1 MRSIQ
6 FAAASVFALLS
17 VLSVQ
22 AQSAKI
28 RALSLDDCIQLAL
41 QNNLDIRIE
50 QKNPAI
56 VRLNLE
62 GSYGVYDPV
71 LSAQFQRTFSMT
83 PGTILDNGLTT
94 RSTEFYGVNSSVG
107 LRGFLP
113 TGLSY
118 SLTENLNRSDV
129 ASGGN
134 PASESYGSGL
144 GVSLS
149 QPFLKDFLIDGPRLT
164 IELNKR
170 SLQTSEASLL
180 NQVMSVISRVEDA
193 YYDLIYS
200 RENLKVQVQGVE
212 LAEKSLSE
220 NKKRVEV
227 GALAPLDEK
236 QSEAEVA
243 ARRSDL
249 LSAQQALRRQ
259 QNLLASLLGD
269 NFREW
274 VDNTVEPKDSLKAVP
289 ELFNRA
295 DSWER
300 ALARRPD
307 LQQLRIDLERVDLT
321 LKYRKNQ
328 LLPSLNAFGG
338 YGHSGRDNSPWDSMH
353 QSLDGSA
360 PNYNWGVSLSM
371 PLGNRSARTSFRASK
386 EQRLQSELVLQR
398 AEQTVLI
405 DVDNG
410 ISTAKTA
417 LELISSTRLARE
429 FAEAALDAEQ
439 KKLENGKSTSFIVL
453 RLQRD
458 LTSARSSEIR
468 ALSEYNKALNNLALT
483 EGTVLER
490 RKIDF
495 SVK

>member
-62 GSYGVYDPV
+62 GSYGTYDPV
-71 LSAQFQRTFSMT
+71 LSAQFSRNFTVNPGPAFNDNRINLT
-83 PGTILDNGLTT
+83 PSRIANI
-94 RSTEFYGVNSSVG
+94 NSSLA
-107 LRGFLP
+107 LRGTLP
-113 TGLSY
+113 TGLTY
-118 SLTENLNRSDV
+118 SLTENLGRFETIGRPENFN
-129 ASGGN
+129 SGIGFT
-134 PASESYGSGL
+134 
-144 GVSLS
+144 LS

-200 RENLKVQVQGVE
+200 RENLKVQVQGVV

-249 LSAQQALRRQ
+249 LSAQLALRRQ
-259 QNLLASLLGD
+259 QNLLANLLGD

-274 VDNTVEPKDSLKAVP
+274 VDNTVEPRDSLKAVP

-295 DSWER
+295 DSWEK
-300 ALARRPD
+300 ALAMRPD

-328 LLPSLNAFGG
+328 LLPSLSAFGG
-338 YGHSGRDNSPWDSMH
+338 YGQSGRDNSPWDSLH
-353 QSLDGSA
+353 QSIDGSA

-371 PLGNRSARTSFRASK
+371 PLGNRSARTSFRATK

-439 KKLENGKSTSFIVL
+439 KKLENGKSTSFVVL

-468 ALSEYNKALNNLALT
+468 ALSEYNKALNNLALK

>member
-1 MRSIQ
+1 MRSIKL
-6 FAAASVFALLS
+6 AAASAFALVG
-17 VLSVQ
+17 VLNAQ
-22 AQSAKI
+22 AQGNKT
-28 RALSLDDCIQLAL
+28 RVLSLDDCIQLAL

-50 QKNPAI
+50 QRNPAI

-62 GSYGVYDPV
+62 GSYAAYDPV
-71 LSAQFQRTFSMT
+71 LAAQFSRNFTVNTGPSFNFS
-83 PGTILDNGLTT
+83 DNTLTAPAA
-94 RSTEFYGVNSSVG
+94 RIANINSSLS
-107 LRGFLP
+107 LRGTLP
-113 TGLSY
+113 TGLTYTLS
-118 SLTENLNRSDV
+118 ENLGRSETV
-129 ASGGN
+129 GLSENYNSGI
-134 PASESYGSGL
+134 SF
-144 GVSLS
+144 SLS
-149 QPFLKDFLIDGPRLT
+149 QPLLRDFQIDGPRLT

-170 SLQTSEASLL
+170 SIQTSEEALL

-200 RENLKVQVQGVE
+200 RENLKVQVQGLQ

-236 QSEAEVA
+236 QSESEVA
-243 ARRSDL
+243 ARKSDL
-249 LSAQQALRRQ
+249 LGAEQTLRRQ

-269 NFREW
+269 NFRDW
-274 VDNTVEPKDSLKAVP
+274 VDNTIEPRDSLTAVP
-289 ELFNRA
+289 AIFNRA
-295 DSWER
+295 ESWNN
-300 ALARRPD
+300 ALYKRPD
-307 LQQLRIDLERVDLT
+307 LRQLRIELERDDLT

-328 LLPSLNAFGG
+328 LLPSLAAFGG
-338 YGHSGRDNSPWDSMH
+338 YGQAGRDNSPWDSLH

-360 PNYNWGVSLSM
+360 PNYNWGLSLSM
-371 PLGNRSARTSFRASK
+371 PLGNRAARTTYRATK
-386 EQRLQSELVLQR
+386 EQRLQSELILQR
-398 AEQTVLI
+398 AEQTALI
-405 DVDNG
+405 NVENA

-439 KKLENGKSTSFIVL
+439 KKLENGKSTSFVVL

-458 LTSARSSEIR
+458 VTSARSSEIR
-468 ALSEYNKALNNLALT
+468 ALSEYNKALNALSLT

>member
-62 GSYGVYDPV
+62 GSYGTYDPV
-71 LSAQFQRTFSMT
+71 LSAQFSRNFTVNPGPAFNDNT
-83 PGTILDNGLTT
+83 P
-94 RSTEFYGVNSSVG
+94 STAPSRNANINSSLA
-107 LRGFLP
+107 LRGTLP
-113 TGLSY
+113 TGLTY
-118 SLTENLNRSDV
+118 SLTENLGRFETIGRPENFN
-129 ASGGN
+129 SGIGFT
-134 PASESYGSGL
+134 
-144 GVSLS
+144 LS

-274 VDNTVEPKDSLKAVP
+274 VDNTVEPRDSLKAVP

-295 DSWER
+295 DSWEK
-300 ALARRPD
+300 ALAMRPD

-338 YGHSGRDNSPWDSMH
+338 YGQSGRDNSPWDSLH
-353 QSLDGSA
+353 QSIDGSA

-371 PLGNRSARTSFRASK
+371 PLGNRSARTSFRATK

-439 KKLENGKSTSFIVL
+439 KKLENGKSTSFVVL

-468 ALSEYNKALNNLALT
+468 ALSEYNKALNNLALK

>member
-22 AQSAKI
+22 AQSAKT

-62 GSYGVYDPV
+62 GSYGIYDPV
-71 LSAQFQRTFSMT
+71 LSAQFQRTFSVT
-83 PGTILDNGLTT
+83 PGTVLDNGLTT
-94 RSTEFYGVNSSVG
+94 PSTKFYGVNTAVG

-134 PASESYGSGL
+134 PASESYGSGI
-144 GVSLS
+144 GFSLS

-170 SLQTSEASLL
+170 SLQNSEAALL
-180 NQVMSVISRVEDA
+180 NQVMSIISRVEDA

-249 LSAQQALRRQ
+249 LSAQLALRRQ
-259 QNLLASLLGD
+259 QNLLANLLGD

-274 VDNTVEPKDSLKAVP
+274 VDNTIEPKDSLKAVP

-295 DSWER
+295 DSWEK
-300 ALARRPD
+300 ALAMRPD
-307 LQQLRIDLERVDLT
+307 LQQLRIDLERLDLT

-338 YGHSGRDNSPWDSMH
+338 YGHSGRDNSPWDSLH

-439 KKLENGKSTSFIVL
+439 KKLENGKSTSFVVL

-468 ALSEYNKALNNLALT
+468 ALSEYNKALNNLSLK
-483 EGTVLER
+483 EGAVLER

-495 SVK
+495 LVK

>member
-22 AQSAKI
+22 AQSAKT
-28 RALSLDDCIQLAL
+28 RVLSLDDCIQLAL

-71 LSAQFQRTFSMT
+71 LSAQFQRAFSMT
-83 PGTILDNGLTT
+83 PGTILPNGLTT
-94 RSTEFYGVNSSVG
+94 PSTEFYGVNSSVG

-134 PASESYGSGL
+134 PARESYGSGL

-170 SLQTSEASLL
+170 SLRTSEASLL
-180 NQVMSVISRVEDA
+180 NQTMSIISRVEDA

-249 LSAQQALRRQ
+249 LSAQLALRRQ
-259 QNLLASLLGD
+259 QNLLANLLGD

-274 VDNTVEPKDSLKAVP
+274 VDNTIEPKDSLKAVP

-295 DSWER
+295 DSWEK
-300 ALARRPD
+300 ALAMRPD

-338 YGHSGRDNSPWDSMH
+338 YGHSGRDNSPWDSLH

-360 PNYNWGVSLSM
+360 PNYDWGVSLSM

-439 KKLENGKSTSFIVL
+439 KKLENGKSTSFVVL

-468 ALSEYNKALNNLALT
+468 ALSEYNKALNSLALK

>member
-1 MRSIQ
+1 MRSTKL
-6 FAAASVFALLS
+6 ATASAIALLS
-17 VLSVQ
+17 ALTAQ

-28 RALSLDDCIQLAL
+28 RALSLDDCIQLAI

-56 VRLNLE
+56 VRFNLE
-62 GSYGVYDPV
+62 GSYGTYDPV
-71 LSAQFQRTFSMT
+71 LAAQFSRSFSMT
-83 PGTILDNGLTT
+83 PGTTLDNGLKTT
-94 RSTEFYGVNSSVG
+94 STQFYGINSSIG
-107 LRGFLP
+107 LRGTLP

-129 ASGGN
+129 ASGG
-134 PASESYGSGL
+134 PANESYGSSVGFT
-144 GVSLS
+144 LS

-170 SLQTSEASLL
+170 SLRSSESALL

-249 LSAQQALRRQ
+249 LSAQLALRRQ

-274 VDNTVEPKDSLKAVP
+274 ADNTIEPKDSLKAVP
-289 ELFNRA
+289 EMFNRA
-295 DSWER
+295 ESWDK
-300 ALARRPD
+300 ALAKRPD
-307 LQQLRIDLERVDLT
+307 LQQLRIDLERQDLT
-321 LKYRKNQ
+321 QKYRKNQ

-338 YGHSGRDNSPWDSMH
+338 YGHSGRDNSPWDSMN
-353 QSLDGSA
+353 QSLDGSS
-360 PNYNWGVSLSM
+360 PNYNWGMSLSM
-371 PLGNRSARTSFRASK
+371 PLGNRTARTAFRASK
-386 EQRLQSELVLQR
+386 EQRIQSELVLQR
-398 AEQTVLI
+398 AEQTALI

-468 ALSEYNKALNNLALT
+468 ALSEYNKALNNLALK

>member
-6 FAAASVFALLS
+6 FAAASACALLS
-17 VLSVQ
+17 VLTAQ
-22 AQSAKI
+22 AQNAKT
-28 RALSLDDCIQLAL
+28 RTLSLDDCIQLAL

-50 QKNPAI
+50 KKNPEI
-56 VRLNLE
+56 SRFTLE
-62 GSYGVYDPV
+62 GSYGTYDPV
-71 LSAQFQRTFSMT
+71 LNAQFSRNFSMT

-94 RSTEFYGVNSSVG
+94 PSTEVYGINTSLG
-107 LRGFLP
+107 LRGTLP

-118 SLTENLNRSDV
+118 SLTESLNRSDV
-129 ASGGN
+129 ATGG
-134 PASESYGSGL
+134 PANESYGSSL
-144 GVSLS
+144 GFTLS

-170 SLQTSEASLL
+170 SLRNTEAALL
-180 NQVMSVISRVEDA
+180 NQVMSVISRVENA

-200 RENLKVQVQGVE
+200 RENLKVQIQGVQ
-212 LAEKSLSE
+212 LAEKSLAE

-243 ARRSDL
+243 ARKSDL
-249 LSAQQALRRQ
+249 LSAEQALRTQ

-274 VDNTVEPKDSLKAVP
+274 VDNTIEPKDALKAVP
-289 ELFNRA
+289 EVFNRA
-295 DSWER
+295 ESWEK
-300 ALARRPD
+300 ALVKRPD
-307 LQQLRIDLERVDLT
+307 LQQLRIDLERQDLT

-338 YGHSGRDNSPWDSMH
+338 YGHSGRDNSPWDSMDH
-353 QSLDGSA
+353 TLDGSA

-371 PLGNRSARTSFRASK
+371 PLGNRTARTAFRASK
-386 EQRLQSELVLQR
+386 ETRIQSELILQR
-398 AEQTVLI
+398 AEQTALI
-405 DVDNG
+405 DVDNA
-410 ISTAKTA
+410 INAAKTA
-417 LELISSTRLARE
+417 YDQVSSTKLARE

-439 KKLENGKSTSFIVL
+439 KKLENGKSTSFVVL

-468 ALSEYNKALNNLALT
+468 ALSEYNKALNNLSLK
-483 EGTVLER
+483 EGAVLER

>member
-6 FAAASVFALLS
+6 LAAASAIALLS
-17 VLSVQ
+17 ALTVQ

-62 GSYGVYDPV
+62 GSYGTYDPV
-71 LSAQFQRTFSMT
+71 LSAQFSRSFSVS
-83 PGTILDNGLTT
+83 PGTTLDNGLVTP
-94 RSTEFYGVNSSVG
+94 STEVFGISTSLGV
-107 LRGFLP
+107 RGALP

-129 ASGGN
+129 ASGG
-134 PASESYGSGL
+134 PAKESYGSGI
-144 GVSLS
+144 GFTLS
-149 QPFLKDFLIDGPRLT
+149 QPFLKDFLIDGPRLS

-170 SLQTSEASLL
+170 SLRTSEASLL
-180 NQVMSVISRVEDA
+180 NQTMSIISRVEDA

-243 ARRSDL
+243 ARKSDL

-274 VDNTVEPKDSLKAVP
+274 ADNTIEPKDSLRAVP
-289 ELFNRA
+289 EMFNRA
-295 DSWER
+295 DSWEK
-300 ALARRPD
+300 ALAKRPD
-307 LQQLRIDLERVDLT
+307 LQQLRIDLERQDLT
-321 LKYRKNQ
+321 QKYRKNQ

-338 YGHSGRDNSPWDSMH
+338 YGHSGRDNSPWDSLH

-360 PNYNWGVSLSM
+360 PNYNWGMSLSM
-371 PLGNRSARTSFRASK
+371 PLGNRTARTAFRASK

-398 AEQTVLI
+398 AEQTALI

-410 ISTAKTA
+410 ISSAKTA
-417 LELISSTRLARE
+417 LELISSTRVARE

-439 KKLENGKSTSFIVL
+439 KKLENGKSTSFVVL

-468 ALSEYNKALNNLALT
+468 ALSEYNKALNNLALK